1 MKNASFS
8 GDSDPRQRL
17 LALAEARGVSLAAL
31 SELLGRNPSYLQ
43 QFIRKGS
50 PRKLDEQDRATLAR
64 FLGVAQSELG
74 GSAPAPSPPSR
85 RGEWADIPRLPLEAS
100 AGPGATGALEQA
112 FDAYRFSA
120 RWLREQGLQA
130 DMLVALSVSGDS
142 MEPLLRDGDEIL
154 VDRTPRPMH
163 EGVHVVRMGDVRLV
177 KRIQQ
182 GQPGRITLISENPH
196 YPPLDVSLDEVDV
209 IGRVVWK
216 GGRL

>member
-74 GSAPAPSPPSR
+74 GSAPAPSPSSR

-130 DMLVALSVSGDS
+130 DMLAALSVSGDS

-154 VDRTPRPMH
+154 VDRTPRPMR